1 MSCHVESYPCRKR
14 KLIFREREREKRK
27 KKERKR
33 RREGK
38 KNKWLTRKR
47 EQRHYI
53 FKEVERRDK
62 IHDF

>member
-14 KLIFREREREKRK
+14 NLIFREREREKRK

-47 EQRHYI
+47 QRTEALYL
-53 FKEVERRDK
+53 
-62 IHDF
+62 